1 MQSLAQRYSAI
12 THRKYARTGSMWDG
26 RFRAFAV
33 ESDAYVLACYRYIE
47 LNPVRACL
55 ADRAESYRWSSHH
68 AKDGFVRSDWLV
80 PHPTYLAL
88 RTSQRSAAESY
99 REVFAIPLDDAV
111 LADLR
116 AGLGQPPVSDTV
128 SDTGVSR

>member
-47 LNPVRACL
+47 LNPVRA
-55 ADRAESYRWSSHH
+55 
-68 AKDGFVRSDWLV
+68 GMVRLPGGGTLNTLV
-80 PHPTYLAL
+80 NQTTHVIIDVNGY
-88 RTSQRSAAESY
+88 
-99 REVFAIPLDDAV
+99 F
-111 LADLR
+111 
-116 AGLGQPPVSDTV
+116 
-128 SDTGVSR
+128 TGTT